1 MMIEEKL
8 YTPYGLITLKRIKM
22 ENEEWKPLNGIIEFA
37 EAVAAETEIQ
47 VAIPQF
53 DSSVKWAEWNQ
64 QFWDIDRLYRAR
76 PRQRTYSPADRAEL
90 GTPEPL
96 DSAHK
101 PDQQEQD
108 WIDRLAEQ
116 YGAKQAAISRGYTL
130 AISKANHWLI
140 ELVHDHWPEIIA
152 ALRKERESAKA
163 PDTKKVKSL
172 CWRHEESGMLLW
184 VSESSSIPQ
193 FPWKSFPVG
202 DLDGEVEA

>member
-8 YTPYGLITLKRIKM
+8 STSYGLITLKRIKM
-22 ENEEWKPLNGIIEFA
+22 EKNEWITLNGIDEFA
-37 EAVAAETEIQ
+37 TAVAARMEIENQISDTEWEPWKG
-47 VAIPQF
+47 A
-53 DSSVKWAEWNQ
+53 SWYAGEY
-64 QFWDIDRLYRAR
+64 YRAR

-116 YGAKQAAISRGYTL
+116 YGTKQAAISRGYTL

-152 ALRKERESAKA
+152 ALRKEQESAKQPA
-163 PDTKKVKSL
+163 MKKVKSICWRGKAGGL
-172 CWRHEESGMLLW
+172 CWTSSWYLPPDSGLW
-184 VSESSSIPQ
+184 VR
-193 FPWKSFPVG
+193 FPAG
-202 DLDGEVEA
+202 DISGEVEA